1 MFETV
6 SDNDERQQRVCV
18 CKCEKKRC
26 NLGRGASDA
35 AVASGAHGGGLD

>member
-1 MFETV
+1 MFEKV
-6 SDNDERQQRVCV
+6 SDNDDDDDDDVS
-18 CKCEKKRC
+18 KCEERRC